1 MSKKD
6 FCSADNISV
15 IIPYKQ
21 LENMLN
27 VASSLDE
34 MKRTVSLMQKQY
46 DAMKCMYIEALDKIQ
61 EIRRMV

>member
-27 VASSLDE
+27 IASSLDE
-34 MKRTVSLMQKQY
+34 MKRTVSIMQKQY
-46 DAMKCMYIEALDKIQ
+46 DAMKCMYTEALDKIQ